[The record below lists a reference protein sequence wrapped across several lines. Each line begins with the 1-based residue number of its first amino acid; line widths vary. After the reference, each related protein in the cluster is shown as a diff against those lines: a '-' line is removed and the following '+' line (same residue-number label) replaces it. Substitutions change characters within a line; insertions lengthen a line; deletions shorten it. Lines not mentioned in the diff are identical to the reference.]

1 MRSNPVSI
9 TSRSESAL
17 AVNRVLR
24 NTYFLL
30 SLTLLFSAATAAYAT
45 ISNAPPIGI
54 IGLLVGMFGLYF
66 LTVWLRNSG
75 WGILAIFAYTGFL
88 GYTLGPVLNFYI
100 HNFTNGTQIIM
111 TSLGATGLIFMGLS
125 AYVLTTRRDFSYLGG
140 FITVAIIAAFL
151 MGLGA
156 LIFNMP
162 ALQLIISGAFAVIS
176 SAFILY
182 TTSQIIHDGE
192 RNYIMATISLYI
204 AIFNLFVSLLRILSF
219 FSGGG
224 GGNSRN

>member
-9 TSRSESAL
+9 TGRSESVL

-30 SLTLLFSAATAAYAT
+30 SLTLLFSAGTAAYAT
-45 ISNAPPIGI
+45 LSNAAPIGFV
-54 IGLLVGMFGLYF
+54 GLLVGMFGLYF
-66 LTVWLRNSG
+66 LTVWLRNSA

-88 GYTLGPVLNFYI
+88 GYTLGPILNFYI
-100 HNFTNGTQIIM
+100 HNFSNGAQIIG
-111 TSLGATGLIFMGLS
+111 TSLGATGLIFLGLS
-125 AYVLTTRRDFSYLGG
+125 GYVLTTRKDFSYLGG
-140 FITVAIIAAFL
+140 FITVAIITAFL
-151 MGLGA
+151 VGLGA
-156 LIFNMP
+156 MLFNLP
-162 ALQLIISGAFAVIS
+162 VLQLVISGAFAIIS

-182 TTSQIIHDGE
+182 TTSQIIHNGE

-219 FSGGG
+219 FSGGS
-224 GGNSRN
+224 NNRN

>member
-9 TSRSESAL
+9 TGRSESVL

-30 SLTLLFSAATAAYAT
+30 SLTLLFSAGTATFAT
-45 ISNAPPIGI
+45 LSNAPPIGFV
-54 IGLLVGMFGLYF
+54 GLLVGMFGLYF
-66 LTVWLRNSG
+66 LTVWLRNSA

-88 GYTLGPVLNFYI
+88 GYTLGPILNFYI
-100 HNFTNGTQIIM
+100 HNFSNGPQIIG
-111 TSLGATGLIFMGLS
+111 TSLGATGLIFLGLS
-125 AYVLTTRRDFSYLGG
+125 GYVLTTRKDFSYLGG
-140 FITVAIIAAFL
+140 FITVAIITAFL
-151 MGLGA
+151 IGLGA
-156 LIFNMP
+156 MLFNLP
-162 ALQLIISGAFAVIS
+162 VLQLVISGAFAIIS

-182 TTSQIIHDGE
+182 TTSQIIHNGE

-219 FSGGG
+219 FGGG
-224 GGNSRN
+224 SNSRN